1 MNAGNILRKS
11 VKFLIGIAIVII
23 TVFGDNPIISHRF
36 TADPNPFIFEG
47 RLYVICSS
55 DEENVDSY
63 NLINYTLV
71 STDDMVNWTDHG
83 LVFKVKEVTKWAGQ
97 AYAPTA
103 CVRDGKVW
111 LYFPNGATSIGVAV
125 ADRPEGPYTDALGK
139 ALITKNMTNCD
150 VNWLFDPCIFLDSTA
165 NGINAYLTF
174 GGGENSKHPYGKNLK
189 IIKINDDMK
198 SVSGTALTIEAPNSF
213 EGPFI
218 HKYNNVYY
226 FSYPTSGASTLDYCI
241 SDNPMTGWVHKGTF
255 LDNPTLNGQNINQYN
270 NSHGGPINYKGQW
283 YMFYHDRRI
292 SDKVYKRNASVD
304 LLHHNND
311 GTIQKVIV
319 TSEGP
324 AQIKHFNPYDT
335 IQSETIW
342 KQSGI
347 ETEFFDGRHVMLTDI
362 QDGDYTS
369 LKGVDFG
376 KSNASL
382 FEVRA
387 ASASNGGTIE
397 IHLDNENGT
406 LVGSCAISKTG
417 DWTTWKTFSCNL
429 TNCSGIK
436 NVYFVYKGSGEPF
449 RLDWFRF
456 QPATGIVSGTKAL
469 NRQDN
474 NLKKLSI
481 VAQDR
486 KAPSQFNSSML
497 NLTGRILPKNNLNNS
512 GRKSKGVYVLVPE
525 KR

>member
-11 VKFLIGIAIVII
+11 VNFLIGIAIVIT

-218 HKYNNVYY
+218 HKYNNAYY
-226 FSYPTSGASTLDYCI
+226 FSYPTSGASTLDYCM
-241 SDNPMTGWVHKGTF
+241 SDNPMSGWVHKGTF

-324 AQIKHFNPYDT
+324 AQIKHLNPYDT

-376 KSNASL
+376 GGAKS

-387 ASASNGGTIE
+387 SSASNGGTIE
-397 IHLDNENGT
+397 IRIGTENGT
-406 LVGSCAISKTG
+406 LVGSCTIPGTG
-417 DWTTWKTFSCNL
+417 GWTTWKTYSCSL
-429 TNCSGIK
+429 SNCSGLK
-436 NVYFVYKGSGEPF
+436 NIYFIYKGSGEPF
-449 RLDWFRF
+449 HLDWFRF
-456 QPATGIVSGTKAL
+456 SSLTTDAIIQKRSAMHQTGSQ
-469 NRQDN
+469 RR
-474 NLKKLSI
+474 LSI
-481 VAQDR
+481 AVQDR
-486 KAPSQFNSSML
+486 KAISNSNSSML
-497 NLTGRILPKNNLNNS
+497 NLS
-512 GRKSKGVYVLVPE
+512 GRTLQKKGMINSQRKSNGVYVQ